1 MSNTV
6 KVFKTNQTGEWGM
19 RIVYLNQDGSA
30 TEAIKL
36 YAEKARLDQDI
47 KVCLTT
53 LKKFCSVTND
63 GRLVIRKEAK

>member
-1 MSNTV
+1 MANTV
-6 KVFKTNQTGEWGM
+6 KVFKTNNTGEYGI
-19 RIVYLNQDGSA
+19 RVVYLNEDGSA

-36 YAEKARLDQDI
+36 YTEKARLDQDI
-47 KVCLTT
+47 KVCLTA